1 MARGSVTSR
10 VTPVLVLLVAVGLAA
25 PPVWRYV
32 HRHQAS
38 IVVGGVLVLLVLAS
52 LGVVQVQRAHTRQQH
67 QARRDRSVSGAD
79 TMTGPEF
86 EQYVARLM
94 RRSRFRDVRV
104 SGGAGDLGADIVAR
118 APDGRLVV
126 AQCKRYTG
134 PVGDPHIQKFNGTVR
149 DIHGADVALF
159 VTTGRPT
166 ARAYQ
171 LAERCG
177 IVLVDRAAL
186 AAWAADGVLPLPAT
200 RS

>member
-1 MARGSVTSR
+1 MARGSATSWA
-10 VTPVLVLLVAVGLAA
+10 TPVLVLAAAVALAA

-32 HRHQAS
+32 HRHQTG

-52 LGVVQVQRAHTRQQH
+52 LGVVQVQRAHTRAQR
-67 QARRDRSVSGAD
+67 QAEQDRLVAGAD
-79 TMTGPEF
+79 RMTGPEF
-86 EQYVARLM
+86 ERYVARLM
-94 RRSRFRDVRV
+94 HRTGFRQVRV

-126 AQCKRYTG
+126 VQCKRYAG

-166 ARAYQ
+166 ARAYH
-171 LAERCG
+171 LAQRCG

-186 AAWAADGVLPLPAT
+186 GAWARDGVVPLPAAQP
-200 RS
+200 